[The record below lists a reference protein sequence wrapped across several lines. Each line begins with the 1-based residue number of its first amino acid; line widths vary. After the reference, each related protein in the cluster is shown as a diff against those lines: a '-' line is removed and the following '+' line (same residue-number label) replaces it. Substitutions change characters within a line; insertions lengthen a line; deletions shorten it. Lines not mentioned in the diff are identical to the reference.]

1 MTIMPFNWIS
11 NGYMY
16 VIWQITERVDMLL
29 VLNQC
34 LNAQI
39 LKSYNDYNVKMGI
52 QDQQDTAMF
61 LIGINLNA

>member
-1 MTIMPFNWIS
+1 MTIIPFNWLS

-39 LKSYNDYNVKMGI
+39 LKSYSDYNVKMGI

-61 LIGINLNA
+61 LIGINLSA